1 MAMALAFHEL
11 AVNAADH
18 GALSQDQGRLRVSW
32 ALADDG
38 EDKRLNLEWLERNG
52 PHVSA
57 REHSGFGSRYLERG
71 LTYELQAGVQLR
83 FEPDGVSCSIEIPFP
98 EPSAAT
104 GASSL
109 GNAEDTF
116 RSKPET
122 NI

>member
-1 MAMALAFHEL
+1 
-11 AVNAADH
+11 
-18 GALSQDQGRLRVSW
+18 VSW

-57 REHSGFGSRYLERG
+57 REHSGFGSRYLGRG
-71 LTYELQAGVQLR
+71 LTYELQASVQLR

-104 GASSL
+104 GESSP
-109 GNAEDTF
+109 GNAEDTVHP
-116 RSKPET
+116 KPAT
-122 NI
+122 DL